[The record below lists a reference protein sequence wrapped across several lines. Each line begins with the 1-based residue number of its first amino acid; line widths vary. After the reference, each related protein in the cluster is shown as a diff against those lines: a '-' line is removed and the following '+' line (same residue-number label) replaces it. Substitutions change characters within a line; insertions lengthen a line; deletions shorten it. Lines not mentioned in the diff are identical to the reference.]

1 MGKRNKP
8 NLGKGNRKKL
18 RQKRRNKK
26 RREQR
31 QANQDRKNKTPDVPE
46 QPKQN
51 LVEYVLNDLSTPDL
65 IVQIP
70 FPKQQPPSYWIQ
82 NYSGKTD
89 TKTQSLSM
97 NVYCTMNFT
106 LERVNAIQPIKG
118 WAKTSTLQV
127 IPTAGKQLNA
137 YYDRKHLKFFYDKDP
152 KTGSY
157 IFLADSAD
165 VVAHELGH
173 AILDSIRPEF
183 FNIASLE
190 VWSFH
195 EAFADIIS
203 VLTILGHQQ
212 VRDYIINN
220 VNGNL
225 RQTNVASKIG
235 EHVGR
240 VIYDTVGPSSGRIP
254 DTLRDANNSFKYV
267 NPTSLPNDAT
277 NDKLAAEPHSFGRI
291 LLGAMYDI
299 LVEIYNHKAKSMS
312 QNDAMVQATNIMW
325 DYVLYTSKIAPASV
339 NFYKNFASSMI
350 LVDKARRN
358 GYANMIYD
366 IFLNRNILSIGTL
379 SNKRFKDL
387 KVIPTDVHDFDGNK
401 MVHNKSCKCMKVCDG
416 HQIMSQSVNPLY
428 NVDVEVPGDSQYIFN
443 TMGILENE
451 ICPSEYEMNEDL
463 KYCLNMID
471 NFGEVSHSENTMFE
485 VVDDKLTRT
494 HFRGING

>member
-1 MGKRNKP
+1 
-8 NLGKGNRKKL
+8 
-18 RQKRRNKK
+18 
-26 RREQR
+26 
-31 QANQDRKNKTPDVPE
+31 
-46 QPKQN
+46 
-51 LVEYVLNDLSTPDL
+51 
-65 IVQIP
+65 
-70 FPKQQPPSYWIQ
+70 
-82 NYSGKTD
+82 
-89 TKTQSLSM
+89 
-97 NVYCTMNFT
+97 
-106 LERVNAIQPIKG
+106 
-118 WAKTSTLQV
+118 
-127 IPTAGKQLNA
+127 
-137 YYDRKHLKFFYDKDP
+137 
-152 KTGSY
+152 
-157 IFLADSAD
+157 
-165 VVAHELGH
+165 
-173 AILDSIRPEF
+173 
-183 FNIASLE
+183 
-190 VWSFH
+190 
-195 EAFADIIS
+195 
-203 VLTILGHQQ
+203 
-212 VRDYIINN
+212 
-220 VNGNL
+220 
-225 RQTNVASKIG
+225 
-235 EHVGR
+235 
-240 VIYDTVGPSSGRIP
+240 
-254 DTLRDANNSFKYV
+254 
-267 NPTSLPNDAT
+267 
-277 NDKLAAEPHSFGRI
+277 
-291 LLGAMYDI
+291 MYDI